1 MQMTNKVLEE
11 KPDCKCNNN
20 ISNKL
25 TRLVYA
31 QGTVD
36 LMRRIF
42 KMEENHINW
51 SEIQRTQI
59 ELIGLE
65 NHLVNQ
71 SESKES

>member
-1 MQMTNKVLEE
+1 MTNKVHEE

-25 TRLVYA
+25 TRKVYA

-51 SEIQRTQI
+51 AEIQRAQI
-59 ELIGLE
+59 EQIGLE

-71 SESKES
+71 SDSKEN